1 MLSQKRQRG
10 EIEKQKISCIMV
22 KNPVHTLG
30 TQREDGIFMK
40 LKRIE
45 AALLCAVLVAS
56 LCSVTSFASSCA
68 QIRESVL
75 RLHVLANSDSDAD
88 QALKLQVRDAV
99 LEEGAHV
106 FDGSLTAGEAE
117 QAIEQA
123 LPQLER
129 AARSEVMKRG
139 YTYEVHITVSEEYFD
154 TRTYEDEVTLP
165 AGRYRAVRVIIGSGE
180 GHNWWCVMFPPMCLP
195 AAQGGVDLDGVLDG
209 KEEKIVRSSPKY
221 EPRFK
226 IVEWIERLREY
237 LREGSEE
244 DGLETDYFTVTK
256 VDQESTTESKTKP
269 LSIWQGLFPL
279 LWDGQ
284 ADGREGR
291 LAI

>member
-1 MLSQKRQRG
+1 
-10 EIEKQKISCIMV
+10 MV

-99 LEEGAHV
+99 LEEGAHI
-106 FDGSLTAGEAE
+106 FDGSLTADEAE

-123 LPQLER
+123 LPRLEQ

-165 AGRYRAVRVIIGSGE
+165 AGRYRAVRVIIGNGE
-180 GHNWWCVMFPPMCLP
+180 GHNWWCVMYPPLCIP
-195 AAQGGVDLDGVLDG
+195 AAETVESDDETAKDYFS
-209 KEEKIVRSSPKY
+209 KEELDLMENPDDYQVKLKCVEVFKGLKSKIK
-221 EPRFK
+221 K
-226 IVEWIERLREY
+226 I
-237 LREGSEE
+237 
-244 DGLETDYFTVTK
+244 F
-256 VDQESTTESKTKP
+256 
-269 LSIWQGLFPL
+269 
-279 LWDGQ
+279 
-284 ADGREGR
+284 
-291 LAI
+291 

>member
-1 MLSQKRQRG
+1 
-10 EIEKQKISCIMV
+10 
-22 KNPVHTLG
+22 
-30 TQREDGIFMK
+30 
-40 LKRIE
+40 
-45 AALLCAVLVAS
+45 
-56 LCSVTSFASSCA
+56 
-68 QIRESVL
+68 
-75 RLHVLANSDSDAD
+75 
-88 QALKLQVRDAV
+88 
-99 LEEGAHV
+99 
-106 FDGSLTAGEAE
+106 
-117 QAIEQA
+117 
-123 LPQLER
+123 
-129 AARSEVMKRG
+129 
-139 YTYEVHITVSEEYFD
+139 
-154 TRTYEDEVTLP
+154 
-165 AGRYRAVRVIIGSGE
+165 
-180 GHNWWCVMFPPMCLP
+180 MFPPMCLP

-269 LSIWQGLFPL
+269 LPIWQGLFPL

>member
-99 LEEGAHV
+99 LEEGAHI

-117 QAIEQA
+117 RPSNRRSHSWSG
-123 LPQLER
+123 LR
-129 AARSEVMKRG
+129 AAK
-139 YTYEVHITVSEEYFD
+139 
-154 TRTYEDEVTLP
+154 
-165 AGRYRAVRVIIGSGE
+165 
-180 GHNWWCVMFPPMCLP
+180 
-195 AAQGGVDLDGVLDG
+195 
-209 KEEKIVRSSPKY
+209 
-221 EPRFK
+221 
-226 IVEWIERLREY
+226 
-237 LREGSEE
+237 
-244 DGLETDYFTVTK
+244 
-256 VDQESTTESKTKP
+256 
-269 LSIWQGLFPL
+269 
-279 LWDGQ
+279 
-284 ADGREGR
+284 
-291 LAI
+291 

>member
-1 MLSQKRQRG
+1 
-10 EIEKQKISCIMV
+10 
-22 KNPVHTLG
+22 
-30 TQREDGIFMK
+30 MK

-45 AALLCAVLVAS
+45 AALLCAVLVSS

-99 LEEGAHV
+99 LEEGAHI

>member
-1 MLSQKRQRG
+1 MLGVAPCGDLLHRPRIDGLVVDDLQQRIALHLGRDPCLQRFGRQ
-10 EIEKQKISCIMV
+10 
-22 KNPVHTLG
+22 
-30 TQREDGIFMK
+30 F
-40 LKRIE
+40 
-45 AALLCAVLVAS
+45 
-56 LCSVTSFASSCA
+56 
-68 QIRESVL
+68 L
-75 RLHVLANSDSDAD
+75 RLF
-88 QALKLQVRDAV
+88 
-99 LEEGAHV
+99 G
-106 FDGSLTAGEAE
+106 GG
-117 QAIEQA
+117 
-123 LPQLER
+123 
-129 AARSEVMKRG
+129 
-139 YTYEVHITVSEEYFD
+139 
-154 TRTYEDEVTLP
+154 
-165 AGRYRAVRVIIGSGE
+165 
-180 GHNWWCVMFPPMCLP
+180 
-195 AAQGGVDLDGVLDG
+195 AQGGVDLDGVLDG

>member
-1 MLSQKRQRG
+1 
-10 EIEKQKISCIMV
+10 
-22 KNPVHTLG
+22 
-30 TQREDGIFMK
+30 MK

-99 LEEGAHV
+99 LEEGAHI

-180 GHNWWCVMFPPMCLP
+180 GHNWWCVMYPNMCFSNTMYEVIDED
-195 AAQGGVDLDGVLDG
+195 A
-209 KEEKIVRSSPKY
+209 RSSLKRVLSEDEY
-221 EPRFK
+221 QQVLASGDYQVKFK
-226 IVEWIERLREY
+226 SFEILK
-237 LREGSEE
+237 
-244 DGLETDYFTVTK
+244 GLYDEK
-256 VDQESTTESKTKP
+256 
-269 LSIWQGLFPL
+269 
-279 LWDGQ
+279 
-284 ADGREGR
+284 
-291 LAI
+291 

>member
-1 MLSQKRQRG
+1 M
-10 EIEKQKISCIMV
+10 
-22 KNPVHTLG
+22 
-30 TQREDGIFMK
+30 
-40 LKRIE
+40 
-45 AALLCAVLVAS
+45 
-56 LCSVTSFASSCA
+56 
-68 QIRESVL
+68 
-75 RLHVLANSDSDAD
+75 
-88 QALKLQVRDAV
+88 VRDVSADV
-99 LEEGAHV
+99 PSG
-106 FDGSLTAGEAE
+106 
-117 QAIEQA
+117 
-123 LPQLER
+123 R
-129 AARSEVMKRG
+129 A
-139 YTYEVHITVSEEYFD
+139 
-154 TRTYEDEVTLP
+154 
-165 AGRYRAVRVIIGSGE
+165 
-180 GHNWWCVMFPPMCLP
+180 
-195 AAQGGVDLDGVLDG
+195 
-209 KEEKIVRSSPKY
+209 EEKIVRSSPKY

>member
-1 MLSQKRQRG
+1 
-10 EIEKQKISCIMV
+10 
-22 KNPVHTLG
+22 
-30 TQREDGIFMK
+30 MK

-99 LEEGAHV
+99 LEEGAHI
-106 FDGSLTAGEAE
+106 FDGSLTADEAE

-123 LPQLER
+123 LPRLEQ

-165 AGRYRAVRVIIGSGE
+165 AGRYRAVRVIIGNGE

-195 AAQGGVDLDGVLDG
+195 AAQGGVELDGVLDG
-209 KEEKIVRSSPKY
+209 KEEKIVRTSPKY

-237 LREGSEE
+237 LRDEPEE
-244 DGLETDYFTVTK
+244 DGNVWFYQYRKRKRAVAKSFAAAPPVLFFSGFVPSIKSLPYCIHFQREPHWQSGQRTPARAGDTAGCQVY
-256 VDQESTTESKTKP
+256 SP
-269 LSIWQGLFPL
+269 LRRT
-279 LWDGQ
+279 Q
-284 ADGREGR
+284 AQ
-291 LAI
+291 

>member
-1 MLSQKRQRG
+1 MLGVAPCGDFLHRPRIDGLVVDDLQQRIALHLGRDPRLQRFGRQ
-10 EIEKQKISCIMV
+10 
-22 KNPVHTLG
+22 
-30 TQREDGIFMK
+30 F
-40 LKRIE
+40 
-45 AALLCAVLVAS
+45 
-56 LCSVTSFASSCA
+56 
-68 QIRESVL
+68 L
-75 RLHVLANSDSDAD
+75 RLF
-88 QALKLQVRDAV
+88 
-99 LEEGAHV
+99 G
-106 FDGSLTAGEAE
+106 GS
-117 QAIEQA
+117 
-123 LPQLER
+123 
-129 AARSEVMKRG
+129 
-139 YTYEVHITVSEEYFD
+139 
-154 TRTYEDEVTLP
+154 
-165 AGRYRAVRVIIGSGE
+165 
-180 GHNWWCVMFPPMCLP
+180 
-195 AAQGGVDLDGVLDG
+195 AQGGVDLEGVLDG

>member
-1 MLSQKRQRG
+1 
-10 EIEKQKISCIMV
+10 
-22 KNPVHTLG
+22 
-30 TQREDGIFMK
+30 MK

-99 LEEGAHV
+99 LEEGAHI
-106 FDGSLTAGEAE
+106 F
-117 QAIEQA
+117 
-123 LPQLER
+123 

>member
-1 MLSQKRQRG
+1 MRRAGGIPLQCDEFCLVLCTNPGERAAPSCFGQFRQRCG
-10 EIEKQKISCIMV
+10 
-22 KNPVHTLG
+22 PG
-30 TQREDGIFMK
+30 A
-40 LKRIE
+40 E
-45 AALLCAVLVAS
+45 ATGAGCGAGRRCAY
-56 LCSVTSFASSCA
+56 
-68 QIRESVL
+68 
-75 RLHVLANSDSDAD
+75 
-88 QALKLQVRDAV
+88 
-99 LEEGAHV
+99 

-195 AAQGGVDLDGVLDG
+195 AAQGGVDLEGVLDG